1 MYVRVD
7 GTVSLTIPELGTR
20 LAEASDEVSILEI
33 LNINSF
39 DLVERFQDRIEKH
52 YDKLLSE
59 LEIEDED

>member
-1 MYVRVD
+1 M
-7 GTVSLTIPELGTR
+7 SLTVAELGQR

-39 DLVERFQDRIEKH
+39 DLVERFSDRVEKN

-59 LEIEDED
+59 LELEDDGE